1 MIDYGAAR
9 LNMVEGQLRTNEVT
23 DPALLDAFLSVPRER
38 FVPEGLRGAAYVDD
52 DIPLGGGRY
61 LLEPLV
67 LARLALLAEAGA
79 ADRVMLVGADTG
91 YGAAILARVASS
103 VVALESDPGLAKTAR
118 SLLGELGCRNVSV
131 IEGPL
136 ERGHPGGAPYHAI
149 IFGGAIAAVPRA
161 IQDQL
166 GEGGRI
172 AAVVK
177 SGAGVGQATKMTR
190 IGHELSRRA
199 MFDAAT
205 PMLPSFV
212 PEPSFIF

>member
-23 DPALLDAFLSVPRER
+23 APELLEAFLTVPRER
-38 FVPEGLRGAAYVDD
+38 FVPETLRGAAYVDD
-52 DIPLGGGRY
+52 DIPLGSGRY
-61 LLEPLV
+61 LMEPLV
-67 LARLALLAEAGA
+67 LARLILLAEVGPK
-79 ADRVMLVGADTG
+79 DRVLLVGADTG
-91 YGAAILARVASS
+91 YGAAILARLAGS
-103 VVALESDPGLAKTAR
+103 VVALESDPTLAKAAR
-118 SLLGELGCRNVSV
+118 GLLGELGSRNVSV

-136 ERGHPGGAPYHAI
+136 DGGHLGGAPYHAI
-149 IFGGAIAAVPRA
+149 VFGGAIAAVPRA

-177 SGAGVGQATKMTR
+177 SGAAVGQATKMTR

-212 PEPSFIF
+212 PEPSFVF

>member
-23 DPALLDAFLSVPRER
+23 DPALLEAFLAVPRER
-38 FVPEGLRGAAYVDD
+38 FVPEALRGAAYVDD
-52 DIPLGGGRY
+52 DLPLGGGRF
-61 LLEPLV
+61 LMEPLV
-67 LARLALLAEAGA
+67 LARLILLAEIGAG
-79 ADRVMLVGADTG
+79 DRVLLVGADTG
-91 YGAAILARVASS
+91 YAAAILARLAGS
-103 VVALESDPGLAKTAR
+103 VVALEDDPALAKTAR
-118 SLLGELGCRNVSV
+118 GLLAEMGARNVSV

-149 IFGGAIAAVPRA
+149 VFGGAIAAVPRA

-177 SGAGVGQATKMTR
+177 SGARVGQATKMTR

-212 PEPSFIF
+212 PEPSFVF